1 MKTGKTLVELAK
13 ELDRQNNAKR
23 DFVLETKN
31 LRMVVEDGAPNLD
44 IISQNDGHTHV
55 NRLFVNDVAHRQ
67 VGTNLNIP
75 AKYYDRMRTEYPEL
89 LAANVNAWFQ
99 KQPVR
104 RMVRTLDG
112 NARAFLS
119 DRYRRLDNYEIASAV
134 LPIIGEMKDA
144 RIESCELTDT
154 KMYIKVVNPRLEAEV
169 QKGDIVQ
176 AGIMITNSEV
186 GMGAVNV
193 QPLLYRLVCTNGMV
207 VNDLGQ
213 RRYHV
218 GRANNGDEMYEL
230 YRDETLQADDR
241 AFMMK
246 LQDTV
251 RTAVDATKFQHVVD
265 KMKAALEVPVTG
277 AVTDVVELSAKKWN
291 LNKSEQESVLTHLIK
306 GGDLS
311 LFGLSNAV
319 TRTAQDVESYDR
331 ATELESLGWDILN
344 VTRKEWGELNEGG
357 RQ

>member
-1 MKTGKTLVELAK
+1 MKAGKTLVELAK
-13 ELDRQNNAKR
+13 ELDRQNAAKR
-23 DFVLETKN
+23 DFVLDTTNLHMTTK
-31 LRMVVEDGAPNLD
+31 DGVLNLD
-44 IISQNDGHTHV
+44 IVSQSSGDTYI
-55 NRLFVNDVAHRQ
+55 NRLAVNEIAHRQ
-67 VGTNLNIP
+67 IGTHLNIP

-99 KQPVR
+99 KQPQR

-112 NARAFLS
+112 TARAFLS

-144 RIESCELTDT
+144 RIESCELTDS

-176 AGIMITNSEV
+176 AGILITNSEV
-186 GMGAVNV
+186 GLGAVHV
-193 QPLLYRLVCTNGMV
+193 QPLLFRLVCLNGMV

-218 GRANNGDEMYEL
+218 GRANHSDEMYEL
-230 YRDETLQADDR
+230 YRDETLEADDR
-241 AFMMK
+241 AFLMK

-251 RTAVDATKFQHVVD
+251 RTAVDEAKFQLAVD
-265 KMKAALEVPVTG
+265 RMKAALEVPVTG
-277 AVTDVVELSAKKWN
+277 AVTDVVELTAKKWN
-291 LNKSEQESVLTHLIK
+291 LNKSEQDSVLTHLIK

-311 LFGLSNAV
+311 LFGLANAV
-319 TRTAQDVESYDR
+319 TRAAQDVESYDR
-331 ATELESLGWDILN
+331 STELESLGWDILN
-344 VTRKEWGELNEGG
+344 VTRKEWAELNQEVK
-357 RQ
+357 R